1 MSLCD
6 RVRPSRQAL
15 HIAVDQ
21 TRANVAG
28 VAVLDNAATQRAMAI
43 VARHTVI
50 DENEPGLRPKSAS
63 GQSQTSAHDHL
74 PVGSSSFKS
83 RDESRSSR
91 TNRCIDGVL
100 LNFVFTR

>member
-6 RVRPSRQAL
+6 RVRRSRQAL

-21 TRANVAG
+21 TRANIAD

-43 VARHTVI
+43 VARHAVI

-63 GQSQTSAHDHL
+63 GQS
-74 PVGSSSFKS
+74 
-83 RDESRSSR
+83 
-91 TNRCIDGVL
+91 
-100 LNFVFTR
+100 